1 MCVAT
6 AVQKQPDEASTGGFG
21 KHDDDSALVSG
32 KPADAFGDCLPRR
45 VLRVPR
51 GGAPCAHDRKVGGIT
66 SPKQNVE
73 LRYPRV
79 AQEVKGK

>member
-1 MCVAT
+1 MCIAT

-32 KPADAFGDCLPRR
+32 KPTDAFGDRLPRR

-51 GGAPCAHDRKVGGIT
+51 GRVPCAHDRKVSGIA

-73 LRYPRV
+73 LRYQRV
-79 AQEVKGK
+79 AREVEGE